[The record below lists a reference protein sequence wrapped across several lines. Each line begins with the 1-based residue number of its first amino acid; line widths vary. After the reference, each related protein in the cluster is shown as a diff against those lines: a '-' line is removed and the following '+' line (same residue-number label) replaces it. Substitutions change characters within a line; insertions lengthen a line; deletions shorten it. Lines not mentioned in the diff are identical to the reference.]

1 MTTPPSGIELMDVED
16 AGRVAKEEDGGD
28 EKPLEKEGARARRMQ
43 ATDFIL
49 GFFWKSRLCLV
60 VHSVVKTL

>member
-1 MTTPPSGIELMDVED
+1 MDVED

-49 GFFWKSRLCLV
+49 GV
-60 VHSVVKTL
+60 